1 MTKETQVSLIAVG
14 DIMLGDHPLYVGRG
28 VGAKIKEREPTF
40 PFSEVAFKLKEG
52 DVVFGNLEA
61 VLSNRGIDSK
71 RLSSVSLRA
80 TPEAVAG
87 LTYASFNILSLA
99 NNHILEHGEDA
110 VSETMAV
117 LSRHDI
123 KYVGVNTDVTK
134 DREPLIADA
143 KGIKIAF
150 LAYCLVSDKTAYI
163 SINDPEEICFDVR
176 KAKPQADIVVVSL
189 HWGNEFME
197 KPSPSQI
204 RLAHQIIDAGAD
216 VILGHHPHVLQG
228 VESYKGAI
236 IAYSL
241 GNFIFDQIFLEETR
255 FGVILECLL
264 SKDGVAGYKLLPTY
278 TDDEYVLH
286 LLQGQAK
293 ETSLAKLEALS
304 SELMNETRAGNGEK
318 ERDYAERVEILKNRV
333 SRKTRGYFIRNLY
346 RYPPRF
352 AWQLAM
358 GYLRKRLQ

>member
-1 MTKETQVSLIAVG
+1 MAKETQVSLIAVG
-14 DIMLGDHPLYVGRG
+14 DIMLGNHPLYVGRG
-28 VGAKIKEREPTF
+28 VGAKIKQKGPTF
-40 PFSEVAFKLKEG
+40 PFSAVASKLKEG

-71 RLSSVSLRA
+71 RLSSVSMRA
-80 TPEAVAG
+80 APEAVEG
-87 LTYASFNILSLA
+87 LTYAGFNILSLA
-99 NNHILEHGEDA
+99 NNHILEHGQYA
-110 VSETMAV
+110 LSETMKI

-123 KYVGVNTDVTK
+123 KYVGVNTDITK
-134 DREPLIADA
+134 AREPLIVDA

-150 LAYCLVSDKTAYI
+150 LAYCLIPDQTAYI
-163 SINDPEEICFDVR
+163 SIDDPQEICDDVS
-176 KAKPQADIVVVSL
+176 KAKLEADIVVVSL
-189 HWGNEFME
+189 HWGNEYLE

-241 GNFIFDQIFLEETR
+241 GNFLFDQIFLEETR
-255 FGVILECLL
+255 YGVILECLL
-264 SKDGVAGYKLLPTY
+264 SKDGVVGYKLLPTY

-304 SELMNETRAGNGEK
+304 SELSEEGAVIYGEQ
-318 ERDYAERVEILKNRV
+318 DYRKQVEILRRRAN
-333 SRKTRGYFIRNLY
+333 TRMKGYFIRNLY

-352 AWQLAM
+352 AWQLAV
-358 GYLRKRLQ
+358 GYLKKRLP

>member
-1 MTKETQVSLIAVG
+1 MAKETQVSLIAVG

-28 VGAKIKEREPTF
+28 VGAKIKQKGPTF
-40 PFSEVAFKLKEG
+40 PFSEVASNLKEG
-52 DVVFGNLEA
+52 DVIFGNLEA

-71 RLSSVSLRA
+71 RLSSVSMRA
-80 TPEAVAG
+80 APEAVEG
-87 LTYASFNILSLA
+87 LTYAGFNILSLA

-110 VSETMAV
+110 VSETMTI

-123 KYVGVNTDVTK
+123 KYVGVDTDITK
-134 DREPLIADA
+134 AREPLIVDA

-150 LAYCLVSDKTAYI
+150 LAYCLIPDKTAYI
-163 SINDPEEICFDVR
+163 SINDPQEICSDVR
-176 KAKPQADIVVVSL
+176 KAKPQADVVVVSL

-197 KPSPSQI
+197 KPSPSQV
-204 RLAHQIIDAGAD
+204 RLAHQIIDAGAS

-228 VESYKGAI
+228 VETYKKGI

-255 FGVILECLL
+255 YGVILECLL
-264 SKDGVAGYKLLPTY
+264 SKDGAVGYKLLPTY

-293 ETSLAKLEALS
+293 EASLAELEALS
-304 SELMNETRAGNGEK
+304 SELMNETRAGRGEK
-318 ERDYAERVEILKNRV
+318 ERDYTERVEVLRNRV
-333 SRKTRGYFIRNLY
+333 SRKTKGYFIRNLY

-358 GYLRKRLQ
+358 GYLKKRLP